1 LLPFVQ
7 AVPAGQQQVTTT
19 FAPPPSPL
27 QAGLTTGFAGLGA
40 LGQFFNQPQQQQFN
54 PATRTI

>member
-27 QAGLTTGFAGLGA
+27 QAGLTTGLAGLGA
-40 LGQFFNQPQQQQFN
+40 IGQFLNPQQ
-54 PATRTI
+54 RTI